1 MPTRAHG
8 ARHAVAAGLLLL
20 PTGCY
25 RYAAF
30 EPAAV
35 PAPGAEVRLHLTPEG
50 SARVAPALGAQTA
63 VVAGRVE
70 RAGGPGAGGPGA
82 GAGAPADAGVS
93 LLVAST
99 TKAYGGTMR
108 WVGERVTIPL
118 GAVAR
123 GERRVV
129 DRRRSLLAGGGVALA
144 AAAAY
149 AALRGAGGGGGS
161 SGDGPPA
168 PTP

>member
-8 ARHAVAAGLLLL
+8 ARPAVAAGLLLL

-25 RYAAF
+25 RYAPF

-70 RAGGPGAGGPGA
+70 RAAGAPAGA
-82 GAGAPADAGVS
+82 GAGAGVS

-144 AAAAY
+144 AAAAN

-161 SGDGPPA
+161 SGDGPPT